1 VLQLQTSDAW
11 PAQAVRDTVAA
22 IARQDAY
29 ERSLGSTLWQ
39 RIWETLNR
47 WLDAFLELFDD
58 SETARIITIGF
69 IVVLVALVLAR
80 IAMVALTAGEEGAAT
95 PRQASARARD
105 GRAEAERLAAAGR
118 FTEAAHALLAAI
130 LASLADRGQ
139 VRLHD
144 SKTTGDYARE
154 LDRNG
159 SPLRG
164 AFRTFRR
171 RYDRVIYGV
180 GECSADDFDA
190 LLRDA
195 EPALA

>member
-1 VLQLQTSDAW
+1 MLQLQTSDAW

-22 IARQDAY
+22 IARQDVY
-29 ERSLGSTLWQ
+29 ERSLGSTLVR
-39 RIWETLNR
+39 RIWDTLMR
-47 WLDAFLELFDD
+47 WFDAFLALFED
-58 SETARIITIGF
+58 SETTRYITIGL
-69 IVVLVALVLAR
+69 IVLLVALIVAR
-80 IAMVALTAGEEGAAT
+80 IAIVVLTAGEEGTAA
-95 PRQASARARD
+95 PRHASARARD
-105 GRAEAERLAAAGR
+105 ARAEAERLAAAGR

>member
-1 VLQLQTSDAW
+1 MLQLQTSDAW

-22 IARQDAY
+22 IARQDVY
-29 ERSLGSTLWQ
+29 ERSLGSTLWR
-39 RIWETLNR
+39 RIWDTLMR
-47 WLDAFLELFDD
+47 WFDAFLALFDD
-58 SETARIITIGF
+58 SETARYVTIGL
-69 IVVLVALVLAR
+69 IVLLVALIVAR
-80 IAMVALTAGEEGAAT
+80 VAIVVLTAGEEGTAA
-95 PRQASARARD
+95 PRHMSARARD
-105 GRAEAERLAAAGR
+105 ARAEAERLAAAGR

>member
-1 VLQLQTSDAW
+1 VLQIQTSDTW

-29 ERSLGSTLWQ
+29 ERSFTTTLWQ
-39 RIWETLNR
+39 RIWRTLTE
-47 WLDAFLELFDD
+47 WLDRFLGLFED
-58 SETARIITIGF
+58 SETTRWITIAL
-69 IVVLVALVLAR
+69 IALLVALILAR
-80 IAMVALTAGEEGAAT
+80 VAIVLFTARDEAASA
-95 PRQASARARD
+95 PRQASARVRD
-105 GRAEAERLAAAGR
+105 ARAEAERLAAAGR

-139 VRLHD
+139 LRLHE

-154 LDRNG
+154 LDRNA

-180 GECSADDFDA
+180 GECSADEFDA
-190 LLRDA
+190 LRRDA